1 MRYKLCFIT
10 LTIALTPRQDH
21 DLDTYKAL
29 KKEIKEWSVT
39 VSQKKNPEWL
49 ILQIV
54 TPDQAKQGR
63 SNAFSFGGTTVY
75 EKLKADF
82 ATPDKR
88 NRCAKFLSGW

>member
-1 MRYKLCFIT
+1 M
-10 LTIALTPRQDH
+10 
-21 DLDTYKAL
+21 L
-29 KKEIKEWSVT
+29 KKEIKEWSAA

-54 TPDQAKQGR
+54 TPDQTKQGR
-63 SNAFSFGGTTVY
+63 GGAFGFGGTVY

-88 NRCAKFLSGW
+88 SRCVSHDPASVATLADIETITAAHK